1 LHLFFILKTVPVYLS
16 QIIFPMRNLRFL
28 IVLLLL
34 SAPFMGIAQSNA
46 ERAVRNIL
54 AEQSAAWNKGDIEGF
69 MKGYWKNDSLMFIGK
84 SGVTYGW
91 NNTLNNYKKG
101 YPNAA
106 AMGQLTFTILKVKSL
121 SEQYQQVV
129 GKWHLQRSQG
139 NLEGH
144 FTLLFQKIKG
154 QWVIITDHS
163 S

>member
-1 LHLFFILKTVPVYLS
+1 
-16 QIIFPMRNLRFL
+16 MRNLRFL
-28 IVLLLL
+28 LALLLFSTPIISL
-34 SAPFMGIAQSNA
+34 AQSNA
-46 ERAVRNIL
+46 EKAVRNIL

-69 MKGYWKNDSLMFIGK
+69 MKGYWNNDSLMFIGK

-101 YPNAA
+101 YPDAT

-121 SEQYQQVV
+121 SDQYQQVV
-129 GKWHLQRSQG
+129 GKWHLQRNQG

-154 QWVIITDHS
+154 QWMIVTDHS

>member
-1 LHLFFILKTVPVYLS
+1 MK
-16 QIIFPMRNLRFL
+16 NLRFL

-34 SAPFMGIAQSNA
+34 SIPFISVAQTNA
-46 ERAVRNIL
+46 EKAIRNIL
-54 AEQSAAWNKGDIEGF
+54 AEQSTAWNKGNIEGF

-91 NNTLNNYKKG
+91 KNTLNNYKKG
-101 YPNAA
+101 YPDAA

-121 SEQYQQVV
+121 SDQYQQVV
-129 GKWHLQRSQG
+129 GKWHLKRSQG
-139 NLEGH
+139 NLDGH

-154 QWVIITDHS
+154 QWMIVMDHS

>member
-1 LHLFFILKTVPVYLS
+1 
-16 QIIFPMRNLRFL
+16 MRNLKFL
-28 IVLLLL
+28 IALLLL
-34 SAPFMGIAQSNA
+34 NVPFMSTAQSND
-46 ERAVRNIL
+46 EKAVRNIL

-101 YPNAA
+101 YPNAE

-121 SEQYQQVV
+121 SDQYQQVV

-139 NLEGH
+139 NFEGH

-154 QWVIITDHS
+154 QWIIITDHS

>member
-1 LHLFFILKTVPVYLS
+1 
-16 QIIFPMRNLRFL
+16 
-28 IVLLLL
+28 
-34 SAPFMGIAQSNA
+34 MGIAQSNA
-46 ERAVRNIL
+46 EKAVRNIL
-54 AEQSAAWNKGDIEGF
+54 AEQSAAWNKGDIQGF
-69 MKGYWKNDSLMFIGK
+69 MTGYWNNDSLMFIGK

-101 YPNAA
+101 YPDAA

-121 SEQYQQVV
+121 SDQYQQVV

-139 NLEGH
+139 NVEGH

-154 QWVIITDHS
+154 QWMIIMDHS

>member
-1 LHLFFILKTVPVYLS
+1 LS
-16 QIIFPMRNLRFL
+16 QIHFQMRNLRFL

-34 SAPFMGIAQSNA
+34 SAPFMGIAQSSA
-46 ERAVRNIL
+46 EKAVHNIL
-54 AEQSAAWNKGDIEGF
+54 AEQSAAWNKGDIESF

-91 NNTLNNYKKG
+91 SNTLNNYKKG
-101 YPNAA
+101 YPDAT

-121 SEQYQQVV
+121 SDQYQQVV

-139 NLEGH
+139 NVEGH

>member
-1 LHLFFILKTVPVYLS
+1 MS
-16 QIIFPMRNLRFL
+16 M
-28 IVLLLL
+28 
-34 SAPFMGIAQSNA
+34 AQSNA
-46 ERAVRNIL
+46 EKAVRNIL
-54 AEQSAAWNKGDIEGF
+54 AEQSTAWNKGDIEGF

-101 YPNAA
+101 YPDAA

-121 SEQYQQVV
+121 SDQYQQVV

-144 FTLLFQKIKG
+144 FTLLFQKIKE
-154 QWVIITDHS
+154 QWVIVMDHS